1 MERIRYVGVLGGLG
15 LRPPDRLSG
24 IGRRVVAYLAVR
36 GPRTLRGLVGAQ
48 LWPDLPER
56 RVRANF
62 RRALWQ
68 LPDGWVVPDGSDL
81 VLAASVDIVDARE
94 SARRAIRG
102 GELTWEEIELLSRDL
117 LPGWFENWVIDERDS
132 FSLLSVQ
139 ALEAA
144 CRTAA
149 LAGDYTLATHAG
161 YLAVRSDPLRESAVV
176 ALVEAHLGEGNR
188 CLAVKRYRTYVR
200 LLDEELHT
208 TPGEQLE
215 QLVGP
220 LIDTV

>member
-1 MERIRYVGVLGGLG
+1 
-15 LRPPDRLSG
+15 
-24 IGRRVVAYLAVR
+24 
-36 GPRTLRGLVGAQ
+36 RTLRGLVGAE
-48 LWPDLPER
+48 LWPNLPETR
-56 RVRANF
+56 ARANF

-68 LPDGWVVPDGSDL
+68 LPEGWVVPDGSDL
-81 VLAASVDIVDARE
+81 VLAANVDIVDARE

-117 LPGWFENWVIDERDS
+117 LPGWFEDWVIEERDS

-149 LAGDYTLATHAG
+149 LAGEYALATHAG

-188 CLAVKRYRTYVR
+188 CLAVKRYRTYAR
-200 LLDEELHT
+200 LLEEELHAL
-208 TPGEQLE
+208 PGEQLE
-215 QLVGP
+215 RLVGP
-220 LIDTV
+220 LTDTV

>member
-1 MERIRYVGVLGGLG
+1 MERTRCVGVLGGFG

-36 GPRTLRGLVGAQ
+36 GPRMLRCLVSAE
-48 LWPDLPER
+48 LWPDLPET

-81 VLAASVDIVDARE
+81 VLTANVDIVDARE

-117 LPGWFENWVIDERDS
+117 LPGWFEDWVIEERDG
-132 FSLLSVQ
+132 FELVSVQ

-161 YLAVRSDPLRESAVV
+161 YLAVRSIRCASPPSSRSSRRISVKGTGASRSSDTEPM
-176 ALVEAHLGEGNR
+176 LGSWTMSCTPR
-188 CLAVKRYRTYVR
+188 LANSSSVLSV
-200 LLDEELHT
+200 
-208 TPGEQLE
+208 P
-215 QLVGP
+215 
-220 LIDTV
+220 